1 VVNAE
6 LTRRAAELAKL
17 IPTLHPFYRNAGL
30 SLGEAFAARGAA
42 PAKRD
47 AASARFEQDW
57 RDAIELEAAT
67 RSALDRLESGRDAS
81 K

>member
-1 VVNAE
+1 V
-6 LTRRAAELAKL
+6 
-17 IPTLHPFYRNAGL
+17 
-30 SLGEAFAARGAA
+30 
-42 PAKRD
+42 
-47 AASARFEQDW
+47 ASARFEQDW